1 MAFFGRSF
9 VYGGV
14 VSDYYGLS
22 IGELDASGANE
33 SMGSSGME
41 IKEQKIFRR
50 PTPFF
55 LGATPSPK
63 LSFSM
68 SAFSEDEI
76 TADFFA
82 LIQKIFFSSRT
93 YKKLQILQDD
103 VAEIY
108 FDCILNDPKIIRV
121 GNLLRGI
128 SFTVNCSSPFA
139 FNFPKTTTY
148 TYTTPVVNNTVVFNN
163 SSDDND
169 SYLYPSN
176 IITMNSF
183 GGNMSI
189 TNLSDSNRV
198 FQFTGLSANE
208 VITIDNS
215 LQTLTSSTG
224 LKRLSTFNNHY
235 LRLIPGLNSLRIQ
248 GSVASVTMTCQF
260 VSRKISG

>member
-1 MAFFGRSF
+1 MGFYGKSF
-9 VYGGV
+9 LYNNIP
-14 VSDYYGLS
+14 SDYYGLMIS
-22 IGELDASGANE
+22 ELDSSGVNE
-33 SMGSSGME
+33 SMGSSNME

-63 LSFSM
+63 LSFGM
-68 SAFSEDEI
+68 SAFSEEEI
-76 TADFFA
+76 NADFFA
-82 LIQKIFFSSRT
+82 LIQKVFFSSRT

-128 SFTVNCSSPFA
+128 SFTVDCSSPFA

-148 TYTTPVVNNTVVFNN
+148 TYTTPSVNSTVIFNN
-163 SSDDND
+163 SSDDNG
-169 SYLYPSN
+169 SYLYPLSV
-176 IITMNSF
+176 ITVNSF
-183 GGNMSI
+183 GGSIII

-198 FQFTGLSANE
+198 FEFIRLSAGE

-215 LQTLTSSTG
+215 LQTITSSTG
-224 LKRLSTFNNHY
+224 LNRLSVFNKHF
-235 LRLIPGLNSLRIQ
+235 LRLIPGVNNLRIQ
-248 GSVASVTMTCQF
+248 GSVASVAMTCQF
-260 VSRKISG
+260 ISRKISG

>member
-1 MAFFGRSF
+1 MSFYGRSF
-9 VYGGV
+9 IFGGV

-22 IGELDASGANE
+22 VGELDSSGINE
-33 SMGSSGME
+33 SMGSSSME
-41 IKEQKIFRR
+41 IKNQKIYRR
-50 PTPFF
+50 SSPYFY
-55 LGATPSPK
+55 GASPSPV
-63 LSFSM
+63 LSFPM
-68 SAFSEDEI
+68 SAFSQDEI

-82 LIQKIFFSSRT
+82 LIQKVFFSSRT

-128 SFTVNCSSPFA
+128 SFTVDCSSPFA
-139 FNFPKTTTY
+139 FCFPKTTTY
-148 TYTTPVVNNTVVFNN
+148 TYTTPVVDNTVVFNN
-163 SSDDND
+163 SSDDIGA
-169 SYLYPSN
+169 YLYPSN

-183 GGNMSI
+183 GGDIVI

-235 LRLIPGLNSLRIQ
+235 LRLIPGVNNLKIQ
-248 GSVASVTMTCQF
+248 GSVASVTITCQF
-260 VSRKISG
+260 ISRKISG